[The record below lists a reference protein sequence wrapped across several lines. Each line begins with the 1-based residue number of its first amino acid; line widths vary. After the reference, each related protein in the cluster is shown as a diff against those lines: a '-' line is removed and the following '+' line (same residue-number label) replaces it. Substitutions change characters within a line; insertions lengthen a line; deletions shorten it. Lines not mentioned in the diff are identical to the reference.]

1 MGSNGSKPAATR
13 DMRYMEIY
21 SHGST
26 IYCSKWYKLY
36 GFQGKLEKTA
46 VRELSD
52 KLRAATAGT
61 TQGKKRKK
69 LEAQL
74 RVAALWAEQ
83 AHKRTGGAEEGMI
96 AAAVSVKAD
105 EETGRSGSV
114 DAVRREKERAI
125 VEEHKA
131 QEQRIK
137 RKQEKE
143 RKDRV
148 KGDFTGSWPN
158 GNPLEPGQQDL
169 INALAPVNIS
179 IERVFAL
186 RRDFTKVSGCRQ
198 GEKESVQDFRIRM
211 EDCFRIHSG
220 IPPNNAVD
228 SPYVQQLKQSLMN
241 GFHPGIADFIR
252 KHNVNHRTCDLQECL
267 NYAEHAAT
275 QIKEKRHKKA
285 SASAFFIGEDGE
297 ENQIFFVGPGQGRG
311 GFNRGRG
318 NCRGTGRGR
327 GGGRNAEGKFLC
339 FRCGKEGHMARDCEE
354 QRPQN
359 KEGGQKGQYK
369 DERHGPPPFT

>member
-1 MGSNGSKPAATR
+1 MGSNGSKPAATG

-26 IYCSKWYKLY
+26 SYCSKWYKLY
-36 GFQGKLEKTA
+36 GFRGKLEKTA

-83 AHKRTGGAEEGMI
+83 AHKRTGEAEEGMI

-143 RKDRV
+143 RKDRERETQKRIDIEMADALSPLHTRKN
-148 KGDFTGSWPN
+148 KGETKLYPVEELREAEQSFDGTAYQGDAY
-158 GNPLEPGQQDL
+158 PL
-169 INALAPVNIS
+169 V
-179 IERVFAL
+179 
-186 RRDFTKVSGCRQ
+186 
-198 GEKESVQDFRIRM
+198 
-211 EDCFRIHSG
+211 
-220 IPPNNAVD
+220 
-228 SPYVQQLKQSLMN
+228 
-241 GFHPGIADFIR
+241 
-252 KHNVNHRTCDLQECL
+252 
-267 NYAEHAAT
+267 HAAT

-318 NCRGTGRGR
+318 NDRGTGRGR
-327 GGGRNAEGKFLC
+327 GGGRNTEGKFLC
-339 FRCGKEGHMARDCEE
+339 YRCGKEGHMARDCEE

-369 DERHGPPPFT
+369 DERHGPPPSHNLHSYDN

>member
-1 MGSNGSKPAATR
+1 
-13 DMRYMEIY
+13 
-21 SHGST
+21 
-26 IYCSKWYKLY
+26 
-36 GFQGKLEKTA
+36 
-46 VRELSD
+46 
-52 KLRAATAGT
+52 
-61 TQGKKRKK
+61 
-69 LEAQL
+69 
-74 RVAALWAEQ
+74 
-83 AHKRTGGAEEGMI
+83 MI

-143 RKDRV
+143 RKDRERETQKRIDKEMADALSPLHTRKNKGETKLYPVEELREAEQSFDGTAYQGDAYPLVQVANPHYGVDGDLERMLRVFRPWTMDECKKACEGLTPYKQDPAQFVLDHTALIASYGLNGHEVLRTLMTIFGHEWARV

-220 IPPNNAVD
+220 IPPSNAVD

-241 GFHPGIADFIR
+241 GLHPGIADFIR

-318 NCRGTGRGR
+318 NDR
-327 GGGRNAEGKFLC
+327 
-339 FRCGKEGHMARDCEE
+339 
-354 QRPQN
+354 
-359 KEGGQKGQYK
+359 
-369 DERHGPPPFT
+369 